1 MDTKHME
8 FLQSASDICFVIAA
22 AALVLALGL
31 FFFFDIR
38 NVFLIEIGR
47 AKSRAVQEM
56 ETRNQSA
63 EKLRDKA
70 GKRRDNSDR
79 HRVVSGKTREDSGER
94 RDNSERSCRNTAR
107 LDSTLKVCD
116 EKLQHVEKGG

>member
-8 FLQSASDICFVIAA
+8 FLQSASEICFVIAA

-56 ETRNQSA
+56 ETRNQGA

-70 GKRRDNSDR
+70 GKRRDNSHR
-79 HRVVSGKTREDSGER
+79 HRVVSGKTRDDSGEHGG
-94 RDNSERSCRNTAR
+94 DSVRSCRNTVR
-107 LDSTLKVCD
+107 LDSTPQVCA
-116 EKLQHVEKGG
+116 EKLRHVEKGG